1 MWYIEAFQRNLLGA
15 AFMQVETV
23 TIIGA
28 GIMGR
33 GIAHVA
39 AMGGFNTVLNDVSD
53 ELLQSAKA
61 RVRQDLQKGVEIG
74 KVTAESMNATLDRLM
89 LEADLEKAASRADI
103 VIEAV
108 PEKID
113 LKL

>member
-1 MWYIEAFQRNLLGA
+1 MEIKKDVSIVA
-15 AFMQVETV
+15 V
-23 TIIGA
+23 IGA

-39 AMGGFNTVLNDVSD
+39 AAGGFHTVLNDVSD
-53 ELLQSAKA
+53 ELLQKA
-61 RVRQDLQKGVEIG
+61 YSRINEDLKKGVEIG
-74 KVTAESMNATLDRLM
+74 KVSAGDMAATLARLR
-89 LEADLEKAASRADI
+89 LESELGRATREADI

-113 LKL
+113 M